1 MPVNRRDFLR
11 VGAAQTALVGLG
23 VVSCSKHP
31 GASTVPENGN
41 PFRHGLA
48 SGDPLSNGVILWTRV
63 SPSEG
68 RVLEPIRTAWWIAT
82 DRDGLDVVRS
92 GEVDANPDR
101 DFTVK
106 VDVGGLAPGTDYFF
120 GFEAVGMRSTVG
132 RTRTLPD
139 DSVRQ
144 VRIAFTSCANYPQ
157 GYFNAYAAIAARDD
171 LDVVLHLGDYIYEYA
186 NGDYGDGRE
195 LGRVPDPDRVTVR
208 LEDYR
213 RRHAQYKMDP
223 DLQAAHARHPWITVW
238 DDHESADNSH
248 RDGALDHDAS
258 LGDWQTRKLAAIRAY
273 YEWMPIRELPT
284 RLFRTFRFGTLLDL
298 VMLDTRLHGRDK
310 QIGSKD
316 HVAARDASRS
326 MLGADQT
333 GWLLAALSESS
344 ERGSAWRVIGQQV
357 IFSPFSNGVSRFNPD
372 SWDGY
377 RENRKVVLDHL
388 ARNAIDNMIFLTGD
402 VHSAWAFEVPPTN
415 SSGIAYDTDTGSGS
429 QAVEFVTPAVSS
441 STPGSS
447 PRGRERL
454 EGIVDRIP
462 HLKYANIHEHGFVI
476 LDLTKERA
484 RAEYFFVESTSHR
497 SAQYHAGPV
506 LETLSGT
513 SHLRLL
519 EA

>member
-11 VGAAQTALVGLG
+11 VGAAQTTLVGLG
-23 VVSCSKHP
+23 VASCSKHP
-31 GASTVPENGN
+31 GAGSVAANRS
-41 PFRHGLA
+41 PFIHGLA

-63 SPSEG
+63 SPREG
-68 RVLEPIRTAWWIAT
+68 RFLEPIRTAWWIAA
-82 DRDGLDVVRS
+82 DPDGLDIFGS
-92 GEVDANPDR
+92 GEVDAQPDR

-106 VDVGGLAPGTDYFF
+106 IDVGGLAPGTDYFF
-120 GFEAVGMRSTVG
+120 GFEAAGVKSPIG

-139 DSVRQ
+139 DSCRQ
-144 VRIAFTSCANYPQ
+144 VRIAFTSCANYPE

-186 NGDYGDGRE
+186 NGGYGDGRKM
-195 LGRVPDPDRVTVR
+195 GRVPDPDRVLVR

-248 RDGALDHDAS
+248 REGSLDHDLS
-258 LGDWQTRKLAAIRAY
+258 LGDWQTRKLSAIRAY

-284 RLFRTFRFGTLLDL
+284 QLFRTFRFGTLLDL

-310 QIGSKD
+310 QVGSTD
-316 HVAARDASRS
+316 HLGARNASRS
-326 MLGADQT
+326 ILGEDQT
-333 GWLLAALSESS
+333 GWLLDALSESS
-344 ERGSAWRVIGQQV
+344 DRGSAWRVIGQQV
-357 IFSPFSNGVSRFNPD
+357 IFSPFTDGVSRFNPD

-377 RENRKVVLDHL
+377 RENRKQVLDHL
-388 ARNAIDNMIFLTGD
+388 SQNAIGNLIFLTGD
-402 VHSAWAFEVPPTN
+402 VHSAWAFEVPPTK
-415 SSGIAYDTDTGSGS
+415 SSGATYDAESGSGS
-429 QAVEFVTPAVSS
+429 QAVEFVTPAVSA

-447 PRGRERL
+447 PRGRERF
-454 EGIVDRIP
+454 EGIVDRVP
-462 HLKYANIHEHGFVI
+462 HLKYANVDEHGFVI
-476 LDLTKERA
+476 LDLTAERA
-484 RAEYFFVESTSHR
+484 RAEYYFVDSTTHR
-497 SAQYHAGPV
+497 SAKYHAGPI
-506 LETLSGT
+506 LQTLSGT